1 LGFALVRRWGFAL
14 AARRTFFCFA
24 KRKYAKKRRPGVS
37 ACCAGFLRYSV
48 FAGAA
53 ELGPTGLRQSSRYFR
68 EALRCS
74 ALSTGREN
82 RRTPKLLTLN
92 NVWKSEPLVVP

>member
-1 LGFALVRRWGFAL
+1 MGFRACGAPHFLLLRQKKVRKEKATRRQRP
-14 AARRTFFCFA
+14 AAQ
-24 KRKYAKKRRPGVS
+24 GS
-37 ACCAGFLRYSV
+37 LRYSV

-74 ALSTGREN
+74 ALLTGREN